1 MGNAL
6 PFVHLPKAPAKKGTV
21 AWKIWAKAQFAR
33 LVGAGY
39 SFTAAAETIGVTY
52 KWWSNQT
59 ERDPEWAAEMRS
71 LATSSQPDWEFPDMR
86 EMSFHDFL
94 LTYAEW
100 GYVPDHHD
108 WIADALEDPMAKLV
122 MILGHP
128 ESAKSTI
135 VSLWYVLFTLM
146 KNPDARIA
154 LVSKSSTKAQ
164 DLLTRVKRYL
174 TEDHLYDNSERN
186 FIQDFKGWKP
196 QNREMEWSQ
205 DQIYVRHRKSGER
218 DPSVQALGIGKQIYG
233 ARLDLLILDDAL
245 VMDNQ
250 ISETNRDR
258 LDQWFTNEARSRAQR
273 GQTIVNGT
281 RLFPMDLYGQWKKSW
296 VGNRLFRLVTI
307 PALQDEWTPQERP
320 TWHQFWTLDGYDL
333 VDEIDGQK
341 ITTGYQPG
349 LRDIREEIMARDPSR
364 WRLVYQQ
371 HDVEDTD
378 TIFRQAHIDSAL
390 ALGAGRRMGQVFP
403 HEALV
408 LGIDPAVTG
417 RAAAVV
423 LAVDPTTRVRTV
435 IDIFVGSNLGAT
447 GIRQQ
452 LIYQFWEKYMDVR
465 ISATV
470 IETNFAP
477 TLLGDES
484 FLQRAEAYG
493 TRLVKH
499 TTVGRGHKRGSKWD
513 EEFGIAALAPL
524 FGGGLMAF
532 ASGGPD
538 DRRSLQ
544 PLIDDMLVFP
554 YASSAQDAI
563 VALWVASGEANL
575 AHSASIAYD
584 AAATQRGV
592 PDVVRRRGMAGSGRL
607 SRT

>member
-1 MGNAL
+1 
-6 PFVHLPKAPAKKGTV
+6 
-21 AWKIWAKAQFAR
+21 
-33 LVGAGY
+33 
-39 SFTAAAETIGVTY
+39 
-52 KWWSNQT
+52 
-59 ERDPEWAAEMRS
+59 
-71 LATSSQPDWEFPDMR
+71 
-86 EMSFHDFL
+86 
-94 LTYAEW
+94 
-100 GYVPDHHD
+100 
-108 WIADALEDPMAKLV
+108 
-122 MILGHP
+122 
-128 ESAKSTI
+128 
-135 VSLWYVLFTLM
+135 
-146 KNPDARIA
+146 
-154 LVSKSSTKAQ
+154 
-164 DLLTRVKRYL
+164 
-174 TEDHLYDNSERN
+174 
-186 FIQDFKGWKP
+186 
-196 QNREMEWSQ
+196 
-205 DQIYVRHRKSGER
+205 
-218 DPSVQALGIGKQIYG
+218 
-233 ARLDLLILDDAL
+233 
-245 VMDNQ
+245 
-250 ISETNRDR
+250 
-258 LDQWFTNEARSRAQR
+258 
-273 GQTIVNGT
+273 
-281 RLFPMDLYGQWKKSW
+281 
-296 VGNRLFRLVTI
+296 
-307 PALQDEWTPQERP
+307 
-320 TWHQFWTLDGYDL
+320 
-333 VDEIDGQK
+333 
-341 ITTGYQPG
+341 
-349 LRDIREEIMARDPSR
+349 
-364 WRLVYQQ
+364 
-371 HDVEDTD
+371 
-378 TIFRQAHIDSAL
+378 
-390 ALGAGRRMGQVFP
+390 MGQVFP

-592 PDVVRRRGMAGSGRL
+592 PDVVRRRGMAGSGKLVR
-607 SRT
+607 S